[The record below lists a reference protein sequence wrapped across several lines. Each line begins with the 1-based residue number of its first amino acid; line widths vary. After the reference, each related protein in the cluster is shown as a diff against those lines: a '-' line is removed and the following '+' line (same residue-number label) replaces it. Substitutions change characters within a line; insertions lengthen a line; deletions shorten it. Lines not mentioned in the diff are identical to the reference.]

1 MFSGGFF
8 LLKEI
13 LNPKIKKKKQDSRAG
28 QMLISP
34 IHSDD
39 FACIPIFVEFRA
51 VTGNPPTQSHKSVM
65 NQGHIQ
71 GKREE
76 NRSSKKR
83 RGTGE
88 KKIKKTNKET
98 DSVRRNSVWRSLPR
112 QPQPSFVVHLLFGWS
127 SLTESLEQATDMF
140 QFISARSLNYL
151 YHSFSSVPLSRPR
164 RVHR

>member
-1 MFSGGFF
+1 MKKRITHLSTALKNINKDVVRR
-8 LLKEI
+8 LLFIKRN
-13 LNPKIKKKKQDSRAG
+13 LKSQNKKKKQDSRAG
-28 QMLISP
+28 QMLIIP

-88 KKIKKTNKET
+88 KKLKKQIKKQI
-98 DSVRRNSVWRSLPR
+98 V
-112 QPQPSFVVHLLFGWS
+112 
-127 SLTESLEQATDMF
+127 
-140 QFISARSLNYL
+140 
-151 YHSFSSVPLSRPR
+151 
-164 RVHR
+164 

>member
-1 MFSGGFF
+1 MKKRKNHLSTALKNINKDVFRR
-8 LLKEI
+8 LLFIKRN
-13 LNPKIKKKKQDSRAG
+13 LKSQNKKKKQDSRAG

-34 IHSDD
+34 IDSDD
-39 FACIPIFVEFRA
+39 FVCIPIFVEFRA

-88 KKIKKTNKET
+88 KKLKKQIKKQI
-98 DSVRRNSVWRSLPR
+98 V
-112 QPQPSFVVHLLFGWS
+112 
-127 SLTESLEQATDMF
+127 
-140 QFISARSLNYL
+140 
-151 YHSFSSVPLSRPR
+151 
-164 RVHR
+164 

>member
-13 LNPKIKKKKQDSRAG
+13 LNPKIKKKKKQDSRAG
-28 QMLISP
+28 QMLISH

-88 KKIKKTNKET
+88 KKLKKQIKKQI
-98 DSVRRNSVWRSLPR
+98 V
-112 QPQPSFVVHLLFGWS
+112 
-127 SLTESLEQATDMF
+127 
-140 QFISARSLNYL
+140 
-151 YHSFSSVPLSRPR
+151 
-164 RVHR
+164 

>member
-1 MFSGGFF
+1 
-8 LLKEI
+8 
-13 LNPKIKKKKQDSRAG
+13 
-28 QMLISP
+28 MLISP

-88 KKIKKTNKET
+88 KKFKKQIKKQIVYGEIPSGGRFPDNC
-98 DSVRRNSVWRSLPR
+98 SRRL
-112 QPQPSFVVHLLFGWS
+112 S
-127 SLTESLEQATDMF
+127 STYC
-140 QFISARSLNYL
+140 SAGL
-151 YHSFSSVPLSRPR
+151 H
-164 RVHR
+164 

>member
-13 LNPKIKKKKQDSRAG
+13 LNPKIKNKKKQDSRAG

-83 RGTGE
+83 RGQT
-88 KKIKKTNKET
+88 KKN
-98 DSVRRNSVWRSLPR
+98 
-112 QPQPSFVVHLLFGWS
+112 
-127 SLTESLEQATDMF
+127 
-140 QFISARSLNYL
+140 
-151 YHSFSSVPLSRPR
+151 
-164 RVHR
+164 

>member
-1 MFSGGFF
+1 MLLGGFF
-8 LLKEI
+8 LLKEM
-13 LNPKIKKKKQDSRAG
+13 LNPKIKKKASVVILRYTVTPLGGWTYIYLEDLGDNEYTRGGSRVRTINNPFEFTESWQQDSRAG

-34 IHSDD
+34 IDSDD

-88 KKIKKTNKET
+88 KKN
-98 DSVRRNSVWRSLPR
+98 
-112 QPQPSFVVHLLFGWS
+112 
-127 SLTESLEQATDMF
+127 
-140 QFISARSLNYL
+140 
-151 YHSFSSVPLSRPR
+151 
-164 RVHR
+164 